1 MQKGGHAPLFCNR
14 KPQDPI
20 LSLYS
25 GAHVLITGGLG
36 FIGSNLGIRLLEEGA
51 SVTLVDSLIPEY
63 GGNPA
68 NIRGYES
75 RLKVNISDVR
85 DPHSMKTLVK
95 GHDFLFNL
103 AGQTSHMDSMADP
116 YTDLDITCKAQLSIL
131 EACRNANPGIRIVF
145 AGTRQIY
152 GKPDYL
158 PVDENHPVRPVDVNG
173 INKMAGEWYHI
184 LYNNVYGIRACSL
197 RLTNTI
203 GPRMRIKDA
212 RQTFLGVWIRQ
223 VLTGKPFEVW
233 GGEQLRDFTYVDDCV
248 DAMMRAALHEEAFGQ
263 IFNIGGGNIF
273 RGLSASA
280 EGMDRSSADYMGM
293 LATVLNALAVQDALE
308 KTGHPTRVLS
318 AIAMQEVCEPYVRRR
333 AMRHLEKGRVIICA
347 AGTGNPYFT
356 TDTAAALRG
365 MELKC
370 DAIIKATKVDGVYDK
385 DPMKHDDAVMFK
397 HLSYEE
403 TLRRHLKVM
412 DSTAITLAQ
421 ENQVPIIVCNM
432 FNGSIKKVVT
442 GENPG
447 TTVEGD

>member
-1 MQKGGHAPLFCNR
+1 MAELKYKRVLL
-14 KPQDPI
+14 K
-20 LSLYS
+20 LSGEALA
-25 GAHVLITGGLG
+25 GEKQ
-36 FIGSNLGIRLLEEGA
+36 IGI
-51 SVTLVDSLIPEY
+51 
-63 GGNPA
+63 
-68 NIRGYES
+68 
-75 RLKVNISDVR
+75 
-85 DPHSMKTLVK
+85 DPHTVSKICAEIADVVDMGLEVALV
-95 GHDFLFNL
+95 
-103 AGQTSHMDSMADP
+103 
-116 YTDLDITCKAQLSIL
+116 
-131 EACRNANPGIRIVF
+131 
-145 AGTRQIY
+145 
-152 GKPDYL
+152 
-158 PVDENHPVRPVDVNG
+158 
-173 INKMAGEWYHI
+173 
-184 LYNNVYGIRACSL
+184 
-197 RLTNTI
+197 
-203 GPRMRIKDA
+203 
-212 RQTFLGVWIRQ
+212 
-223 VLTGKPFEVW
+223 
-233 GGEQLRDFTYVDDCV
+233 
-248 DAMMRAALHEEAFGQ
+248 
-263 IFNIGGGNIF
+263 IGGGNIF

-421 ENQVPIIVCNM
+421 ENQVPIIVQRQHQKGGHGREPRHHRRRRLSVMDKESVLLDSEDRMDKALGALDRDFSRLRTGRASTGLVDNIKVDYYGTPTPISQLASVAIPDSRTITIQPWDRGA
-432 FNGSIKKVVT
+432 FASVEKAILKSDLGLTPVNDGKIIRISIPPLTEDRRKELGKLARKSGEEAKVAVRNVRRDANDQLKKLEKDKAISEDELKKATDDVQKLTDKYVAKVD
-442 GENPG
+442 EKCAAK
-447 TTVEGD
+447 EKEIMDL